1 MPSNTT
7 STAADDAVPSV
18 SAGAAV
24 TDVTTTTDAHKLLE
38 QYFNDASITVSS
50 QIPPSLNSLN
60 SSFSDPSVCNK
71 GDYELTEE
79 KAKEILEKA
88 RRRLTT
94 IINNWEKSGNGSSQ
108 HHLDDED
115 EEQEIDYDLCG
126 HVDQQ

>member
-18 SAGAAV
+18 SAAAAV
-24 TDVTTTTDAHKLLE
+24 TDVTTTTDAHKLLM
-38 QYFNDASITVSS
+38 QYFNDASKTVSS
-50 QIPPSLNSLN
+50 PILPSLN
-60 SSFSDPSVCNK
+60 SSFSDPSVC
-71 GDYELTEE
+71 ELTEE